1 MRQRFENSG
10 TFLNEATRILILIVA
25 VDRRAVEEWRTAAAG
40 LRLAQARA
48 DDLYDPELRAA
59 RARYQ
64 RLWAIVAAESVKA
77 REEERATRLK
87 VAGFV
92 FMGAIALALFA
103 VAAAVLA
110 LPVPLQWLDRADFVA
125 GVAGLALAGTVALAL
140 FASPRKMLD
149 ALLFAGLQGGVVV
162 SEAFLRLR
170 DRTFRRPGPGD
181 T

>member
-1 MRQRFENSG
+1 MRGRHGKS
-10 TFLNEATRILILIVA
+10 LRL
-25 VDRRAVEEWRTAAAG
+25 AVEEWRTAAAG

-64 RLWAIVAAESVKA
+64 RLWAIVAAESAKA

-103 VAAAVLA
+103 AAAVVIP
-110 LPVPLQWLDRADFVA
+110 LPVPLQWLDRADSVA
-125 GVAGLALAGTVALAL
+125 GVAGLALVGAVALVL

-149 ALLFAGLQGGVVV
+149 ALLFAGLQGVVIV
-162 SEAFLRLR
+162 SEAFLRLC
-170 DRTFRRPGPGD
+170 DHTFRRLGPRGS
-181 T
+181 